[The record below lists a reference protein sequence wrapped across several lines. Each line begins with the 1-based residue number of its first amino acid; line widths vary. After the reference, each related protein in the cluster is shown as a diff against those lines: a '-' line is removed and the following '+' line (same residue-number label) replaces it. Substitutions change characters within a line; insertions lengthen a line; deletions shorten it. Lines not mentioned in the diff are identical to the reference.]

1 MLYRQENLPAW
12 LILGLVS
19 RKIDFVA
26 LPGKVDAIAIGEK
39 KREDILSKGNKMKQ
53 ENITFSEISKALIK
67 GKCLNRGETV
77 EVIMG
82 LILNVSCLVLLTCRN
97 GFLWVL

>member
-1 MLYRQENLPAW
+1 M
-12 LILGLVS
+12 
-19 RKIDFVA
+19 A

-39 KREDILSKGNKMKQ
+39 KREDIPSKGNKMKQ
-53 ENITFSEISKALIK
+53 ENIMFSEINKVLIK

-82 LILNVSCLVLLTCRN
+82 LILNISFYLLLLIYGN
-97 GFLWVL
+97 GFL

>member
-1 MLYRQENLPAW
+1 MA
-12 LILGLVS
+12 VS
-19 RKIDFVA
+19 
-26 LPGKVDAIAIGEK
+26 GKADPIAIGEK

-53 ENITFSEISKALIK
+53 ENITFSEISEALIK

-82 LILNVSCLVLLTCRN
+82 LILNPSCCLVLLTCGN
-97 GFLWVL
+97 GFL